1 MGSRADR
8 ESMAGERWWESG
20 RLAVVGVAKNCG
32 KTTTLN
38 ALIERQRERAVGLVS
53 VGIDGEQSDVLL
65 GTEKPAIVVGE
76 GHWVVSAEQALSRS
90 TAPLEYVRALGV
102 TSPLGQVMVARA
114 RGAGEVVL
122 AGLRHRGDVSA
133 ALETLEDLGADPVFV
148 DGAYGR
154 VVGAHPEV
162 AGAIVMSTGAVVGHS
177 VREVVRRTSDV
188 VDRLTLPAVERAIW
202 REALACAQR
211 DKRAYLV
218 EDDGELRELPHAS
231 GLVGLSQGRRLWRTS
246 TAGVV
251 VPGLVSD
258 RVLEELLAV
267 GTQRRRMLVV
277 GDGTALHPSSKL
289 WRRFRR
295 SWEVRV
301 GHTSRLLAIAYNP
314 SSITGAQLD
323 ARALR
328 QGLEARWP
336 TVPVFNPVDPDE
348 AARIF
353 REC

>member
-1 MGSRADR
+1 MGQGAD
-8 ESMAGERWWESG
+8 GERWWESG

-38 ALIERQRERAVGLVS
+38 ALIARQRGRAVGLVS

-76 GHWVVSAEQALSRS
+76 GHWVVSAERALSRS

-102 TSPLGQVMVARA
+102 SSPLGEVMVARA
-114 RGAGEVVL
+114 RGEGEVVL
-122 AGLRHRGDVSA
+122 AGLRHRGDVSEA
-133 ALETLEDLGADPVFV
+133 LDALEGLGAEPVFV

-162 AGAIVMSTGAVVGHS
+162 AGAIVMSTGAVVGQT
-177 VREVVRRTSDV
+177 VQEVVRRTFDV
-188 VDRLTLPAVERAIW
+188 VDRLTLPVVEGGIW
-202 REALACAQR
+202 RDALTCAQR
-211 DKRAYLV
+211 EQRAYLV
-218 EDDGELRELPHAS
+218 EEDGELRELPHAS
-231 GLVGLSQGRRLWRTS
+231 GLVGLSQGRKLWRKS

-277 GDGTALHPSSKL
+277 GDGTALHPSGTL

-301 GHTSRLLAIAYNP
+301 GHTSRLMALTYNP

-336 TVPVFNPVDPDE
+336 QVPVFNPVDPDE
-348 AARIF
+348 VARIF
-353 REC
+353 RES